1 MAEPLYDQVMQQ
13 LEQAV
18 GLYYRLI
25 LVVAPR
31 GAGKTVALQEVAAR
45 TGALVMNVNLA
56 LSQRMLELTE
66 RQRSLRVPRLLEEI
80 AGQTDREIVVL
91 DNLEILFDVALKLD
105 PLRLL
110 QGLARH
116 RTVVAAWNGS
126 IEGDYMTYAVPGH
139 PEYRRY
145 PVRDFLVARPE
156 GSTGRAEKYY

>member
-1 MAEPLYDQVMQQ
+1 MAEPLYNQVMRR
-13 LEQAV
+13 LEQVA
-18 GLYYRLI
+18 GLYYRLT

-31 GAGKTVALQEVAAR
+31 GTGKTVALQEVATR
-45 TGALVMNVNLA
+45 TGTLVINVNLA
-56 LSQRMLELTE
+56 LSQRMLDLTE

-80 AGQTDREIVVL
+80 TGQTASELIVL

-126 IEGDYMTYAVPGH
+126 IEGDHMTYAVPGH

-145 PVRDFLVARPE
+145 PVRDFLVACPE
-156 GSTGRAEKYY
+156 GSP

>member
-1 MAEPLYDQVMQQ
+1 MAEPLYNQVMLQ
-13 LEQAV
+13 LEPVA

-56 LSQRMLELTE
+56 LSQRMLALTE
-66 RQRSLRVPRLLEEI
+66 RQRSLRVPRLLEEST
-80 AGQTDREIVVL
+80 GQAARELVVL

-110 QGLARH
+110 QGLSRH

-126 IEGDYMTYAVPGH
+126 MEGDYMTYAVPGH

-156 GSTGRAEKYY
+156 GST

>member
-156 GSTGRAEKYY
+156 GST

>member
-1 MAEPLYDQVMQQ
+1 MVEPLYNQVMRQ
-13 LEQAV
+13 LAQVA
-18 GLYYRLI
+18 GLYHRLV

-31 GAGKTVALQEVAAR
+31 SAGKAAALQEVATR
-45 TGALVMNVNLA
+45 TGAMVMNVNLT
-56 LSQRMLELTE
+56 LSQRMLDLTE
-66 RQRSLRVPRLLEEI
+66 RQRSLRLARLLEEI
-80 AGQTDREIVVL
+80 TGTTAKEVVVL

-126 IEGDYMTYAVPGH
+126 IEGDSVTYAVPGH

-156 GSTGRAEKYY
+156 GST

>member
-31 GAGKTVALQEVAAR
+31 GAGKTMALQEVAAR

-56 LSQRMLELTE
+56 LSQRMLEHTE

-156 GSTGRAEKYY
+156 GST